1 MSLRPAAESKYQQ
14 DITDEKSNSFLLPQI
29 FHNLSQDSAGSRSF
43 TPRLTKSRWVRWY
56 TVVCPRFG
64 SRSRACEV
72 QMDSRSPTTSAVG
85 KDDDR
90 RRISWLSRSWQR
102 CCISWSC
109 CRVFSNSSL
118 SLVAS
123 SWRMP
128 MRSRSKRALLPS
140 TSCRRETS
148 VSRSVAGTS
157 GCAVVTDGE
166 TGGTSTDAGRMAEG
180 VDGTYSSNRILV
192 KVVVPGAVET
202 PGQAQGPCRRKVK
215 TLVAKLEMTWG

>member
-1 MSLRPAAESKYQQ
+1 MSIYQQ
-14 DITDEKSNSFLLPQI
+14 DITDEKSNIFLLPQI
-29 FHNLSQDSAGSRSF
+29 FHNLSQDREGSRSF
-43 TPRLTKSRWVRWY
+43 TSRLTKSRWVRWY

-72 QMDSRSPTTSAVG
+72 QMGSRSPTTSAVV

-90 RRISWLSRSWQR
+90 RCISWLSRSWQR

-123 SWRMP
+123 SWKMSI
-128 MRSRSKRALLPS
+128 RSRSKRALLS
-140 TSCRRETS
+140 SASCRRETS
-148 VSRSVAGTS
+148 VPRSVAGTF
-157 GCAVVTDGE
+157 GGAVVTDEE

-180 VDGTYSSNRILV
+180 VEGTYSSNRILV
-192 KVVVPGAVET
+192 KGGGSSDRGD
-202 PGQAQGPCRRKVK
+202 PGQAQGPCQRKVK
-215 TLVAKLEMTWG
+215 ILVAKLEMTWG